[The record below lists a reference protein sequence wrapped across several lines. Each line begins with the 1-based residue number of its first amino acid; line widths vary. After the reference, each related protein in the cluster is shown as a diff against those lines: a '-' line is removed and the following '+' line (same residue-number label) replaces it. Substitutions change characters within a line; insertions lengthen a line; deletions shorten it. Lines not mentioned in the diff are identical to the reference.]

1 MTSSARCNG
10 VTMTA
15 STQNIP
21 QPIQRPGLIVSAI
34 RLVLRVIGVLIAS
47 LLFSILIEFVGLLL
61 FWGDQGW
68 RHSQAMLDSE
78 LGWLSE
84 HFRSSLV
91 IQQPGQTID
100 NWLGFL
106 NQWLLV
112 KTGFADFA
120 QQARVSSQG
129 NGYWGWLNQIYVS
142 VEDFVLAAVYIAFTF
157 VVRLMILAL
166 ATPLFMLAML
176 TGFVDG
182 LMRRDLRKFGAGR
195 ESSFLYH
202 RAKSAVK
209 PLLFVPWI
217 IYLSLPFPL
226 NPMVVF
232 LPCAAML
239 GITIAVTSMTF
250 KKYL

>member
-1 MTSSARCNG
+1 MAT
-10 VTMTA
+10 
-15 STQNIP
+15 STQNTPP

-34 RLVLRVIGVLIAS
+34 SQVLRIIGLLIAS
-47 LLFSILIEFVGLLL
+47 LLFSILIEFAGLLL

-68 RHSQAMLDSE
+68 RHSQTNLTSE

-84 HFRSSLV
+84 HFKSSLI
-91 IQQPGQTID
+91 IQQPGQTILQ
-100 NWLGFL
+100 WLDFL

-120 QQARVSSQG
+120 QQARKSSQG
-129 NGYWGWLNQIYVS
+129 TGLWNWINQLYVS
-142 VEDFVLAAVYIAFTF
+142 IEDYVLAAVYVTFTF
-157 VVRLMILAL
+157 VVRLTILVL
-166 ATPLFMLAML
+166 ATPLFLLAML

-195 ESSFLYH
+195 ESSFVYH
-202 RAKSAVK
+202 RAKRAVM
-209 PLLFVPWI
+209 PLLIVPWI
-217 IYLSLPFPL
+217 IYLSLPFSL
-226 NPMVVF
+226 NPMAVF

-239 GITIAVTSMTF
+239 GMVMAITAATF